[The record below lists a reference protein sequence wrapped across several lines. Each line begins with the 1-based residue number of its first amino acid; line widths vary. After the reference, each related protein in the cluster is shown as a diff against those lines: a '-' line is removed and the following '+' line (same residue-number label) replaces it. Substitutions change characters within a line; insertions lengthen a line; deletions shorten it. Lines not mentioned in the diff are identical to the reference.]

1 MYMRG
6 VLFAIAGCF
15 FLTLQSVAN
24 ARISQTIGT
33 WQAATITQMTG
44 FIVAILLAIVL
55 RDRSFSAMRR
65 VKPLYLAGGAFAA
78 IILFSNMTA
87 VHRMGVTLTIS
98 LFLLAQ
104 LALALWIDGR
114 GWFGVMKRR
123 LRGPQIIGILMMVA
137 GIFILKS

>member
-1 MYMRG
+1 MRG
-6 VLFAIAGCF
+6 VLFAIAGGF

-65 VKPLYLAGGAFAA
+65 VKPLYLAGGAF
-78 IILFSNMTA
+78 
-87 VHRMGVTLTIS
+87 
-98 LFLLAQ
+98 
-104 LALALWIDGR
+104 
-114 GWFGVMKRR
+114 
-123 LRGPQIIGILMMVA
+123 
-137 GIFILKS
+137 